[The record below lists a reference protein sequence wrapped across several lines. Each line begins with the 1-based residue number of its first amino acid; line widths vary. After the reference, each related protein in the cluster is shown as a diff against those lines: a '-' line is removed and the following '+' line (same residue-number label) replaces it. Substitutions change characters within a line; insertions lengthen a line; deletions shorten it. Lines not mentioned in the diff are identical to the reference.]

1 MYLTLHTIKWRTSG
15 VSTPNQDAVINFSRL
30 TSGVRLILTVD
41 SSKPSPPPPLLLLRP
56 PLPSLATT
64 PTRLKSL
71 GISRSA
77 TCSLGSFDRCFL
89 PVYEVGICM
98 QSRSSVTLNHRTPLE
113 ISNPNVPVIQTSP
126 DVVVKKKQEH
136 VRGSIFFGH
145 ISEKILSSFFAYT
158 ATQEAMSSPDWPV
171 LRSSARGFLQAIDR
185 PRQLGIGG
193 EG

>member
-15 VSTPNQDAVINFSRL
+15 VSTPNQDAVIKFSRL
-30 TSGVRLILTVD
+30 TSGVRSILTVD

-145 ISEKILSSFFAYT
+145 ISEKIFIIVLCIHSYAGSDVITRLA
-158 ATQEAMSSPDWPV
+158 SPP
-171 LRSSARGFLQAIDR
+171 LFC
-185 PRQLGIGG
+185 PGILASN
-193 EG
+193 

>member
-15 VSTPNQDAVINFSRL
+15 VSTPNQDAVIKFSRL
-30 TSGVRLILTVD
+30 TSGVRSILTVD

-126 DVVVKKKQEH
+126 DVVVKKKTRTCPWEYLLWSYFRKDLYH
-136 VRGSIFFGH
+136 RSLH
-145 ISEKILSSFFAYT
+145 
-158 ATQEAMSSPDWPV
+158 TQ
-171 LRSSARGFLQAIDR
+171 LRRKRCHHQTGQSSALLPGDSCKQLID
-185 PRQLGIGG
+185 QDSWA
-193 EG
+193 

>member
-30 TSGVRLILTVD
+30 TSGVRSILTVD

>member
-1 MYLTLHTIKWRTSG
+1 
-15 VSTPNQDAVINFSRL
+15 
-30 TSGVRLILTVD
+30 
-41 SSKPSPPPPLLLLRP
+41 
-56 PLPSLATT
+56 
-64 PTRLKSL
+64 
-71 GISRSA
+71 
-77 TCSLGSFDRCFL
+77 
-89 PVYEVGICM
+89 M